1 MHTPPRHLSIAT
13 LLDYWL
19 HDSDAASTDAVDE
32 HLMHCAS
39 CGQRLDDLLALADGV
54 RGAFRAGAV
63 AAVASSAFVQRLAAQ
78 GMRVRAYRLPHN
90 GSVHCTVAPGD
101 ELLVSHLEVPLQGVS
116 RVDAQVQL
124 SVEPG
129 VLHRLQDIPFD
140 PRADEVLFMPK
151 LAQVRLLPAHT
162 LELALLA
169 VEPGG
174 VRELGRYTFH
184 HRPWS
189 GDPGPAA

>member
-1 MHTPPRHLSIAT
+1 MTQTQP
-13 LLDYWL
+13 
-19 HDSDAASTDAVDE
+19 
-32 HLMHCAS
+32 
-39 CGQRLDDLLALADGV
+39 
-54 RGAFRAGAV
+54 
-63 AAVASSAFVQRLAAQ
+63 
-78 GMRVRAYRLPHN
+78 
-90 GSVHCTVAPGD
+90 GSVYDIPTDVVA
-101 ELLVSHLEVPLQGVS
+101 EQQATFAVLV
-116 RVDAQVQL
+116 DN
-124 SVEPG
+124 EPG